1 MTEVERKMQL
11 TRFIREE
18 NAVNRMKV
26 RNRED
31 ILYGS
36 PKGQYAKGELP
47 LFYDGQLGED
57 GSYVPASQQ
66 AAGNSSFGLRVL
78 LAVLLFGAVVYM
90 DKTGTN
96 FNGELAAQV
105 IARQVIASDE
115 GKLIDFVQN
124 FPYTLS
130 DKKTEEKGQ

>member
-11 TRFIREE
+11 TRLVREE

-36 PKGQYAKGELP
+36 PKGQFAKGELP
-47 LFYDGQLGED
+47 LFYDGQLGEE
-57 GSYVPASQQ
+57 GSYVPANQQ
-66 AAGNSSFGLRVL
+66 AVGNSSFGLRAL
-78 LAVLLFGAVVYM
+78 LAILLFGAVVYM

-124 FPYTLS
+124 FPYTF